1 MTRQNTVSQTQY
13 IIVKHNS
20 VIKVSTGPPTQD
32 QQNFVRTS
40 KKIFQFFLRT
50 TVLHGIMAGP
60 LAFYSEYQEFIDGT
74 NYDKPNPSNVSN
86 VSLKS

>member
-1 MTRQNTVSQTQY
+1 VLILMTELCFTIIYCETVFCLVITVWTFYFFREVPHPVTFYSY
-13 IIVKHNS
+13 I
-20 VIKVSTGPPTQD
+20 
-32 QQNFVRTS
+32 FC
-40 KKIFQFFLRT
+40 F
-50 TVLHGIMAGP
+50 HGIMAGP